1 MSPCFSYCLFS
12 QPLSKRFL
20 PGAHDYLNLCAFFWI
35 IPPYRRGYSVP
46 RGVDS
51 VSVLTHFFH
60 ESLLLALAS
69 LPSSTSC
76 LKSVDQNSSKTWRWN
91 LLLTVAVEAED
102 AFLQSVQGHEADVL
116 KHIQTGAATWGQVLP
131 LGLCRKRRGIITS
144 WDISQS
150 TVTTTRTDTQHQP
163 PIFPGLTRVDTWPQ
177 SLPVMSGSETVMSDT
192 RPKNG
197 DQKPCVVKPQL
208 WLPCSVHHQSAH
220 LLSSVS
226 LDMSSATRWSDR
238 IG

>member
-116 KHIQTGAATWGQVLP
+116 KHVQTGATPWGQAQP
-131 LGLCRKRRGIITS
+131 LGLWERERGGGGGGEGEGKGERFWILAPWGSAQSQPLKWTTS
-144 WDISQS
+144 N
-150 TVTTTRTDTQHQP
+150 QP
-163 PIFPGLTRVDTWPQ
+163 
-177 SLPVMSGSETVMSDT
+177 SGSQ
-192 RPKNG
+192 P
-197 DQKPCVVKPQL
+197 
-208 WLPCSVHHQSAH
+208 
-220 LLSSVS
+220 
-226 LDMSSATRWSDR
+226 
-238 IG
+238 